1 MPNLPNEPTKELL
14 RKKLRKIEVI
24 DPASASRRIVDILR
38 NRFDAHPEFRCIA
51 LFSALKN
58 EVDLRELIPSF
69 PDRRFV
75 FPRVDGMTMSFH
87 QPADPI
93 NLPPGAWGI
102 GEPSA
107 DAPIVPSTEIDLFL
121 CPGMAF
127 TRSGQR
133 LGRGRGYYDR
143 YLGAIEG
150 PRPVLY
156 GVTFSDF
163 ILESLP
169 HEPHDIRM
177 DEVIDETIP
186 LPSANPQ

>member
-24 DPASASRRIVDILR
+24 DPVNASRRIVDILR
-38 NRFDAHPEFRCIA
+38 NRLTAHPEFVCIA

-75 FPRVDGMTMSFH
+75 FPRVDGATMSFH
-87 QPADPI
+87 QPVDPN

-107 DAPIVPSTEIDLFL
+107 DSPLVSASEIDLFL

-143 YLGAIEG
+143 YLGAIQG

-163 ILESLP
+163 LLESLP
-169 HEPHDIRM
+169 HEPHDILM

-186 LPSANPQ
+186 APSANPQ

>member
-24 DPASASRRIVDILR
+24 DPVNASRRIVDILR
-38 NRFDAHPEFRCIA
+38 NRLTAHPEFRCIA

-69 PDRRFV
+69 PGRRFV
-75 FPRVDGMTMSFH
+75 FPRVDGASMSFH
-87 QPADPI
+87 LPDDPN

-102 GEPSA
+102 GEPPA
-107 DAPIVPSTEIDLFL
+107 DSPQVPSTEIDLFL

-127 TRSGQR
+127 TRSGLR

-163 ILESLP
+163 ILEYLP

-177 DEVIDETIP
+177 DEVIDETVP
-186 LPSANPQ
+186 APYAKQR

>member
-14 RKKLRKIEVI
+14 RVKLRKIHVI
-24 DPASASRRIVDILR
+24 DPTNASRRIIDILY
-38 NRFDAHPEFRCIA
+38 NRLTAHPELRCIA
-51 LFSALKN
+51 LFSAMKN
-58 EVDLRELIPSF
+58 EVDLRELILSL

-75 FPRVDGMTMSFH
+75 FPRVDGATMSFY
-87 QPADPI
+87 QPVNPN

-102 GEPSA
+102 GEPTA
-107 DAPIVPSTEIDLFL
+107 DSPLVLGTQIDLFL

-127 TRSGQR
+127 TRAGLR

-150 PRPVLY
+150 NRPILY

-163 ILESLP
+163 LLETLP
-169 HEPHDIRM
+169 HEPHDICM

-186 LPSANPQ
+186 ISSDNPQ